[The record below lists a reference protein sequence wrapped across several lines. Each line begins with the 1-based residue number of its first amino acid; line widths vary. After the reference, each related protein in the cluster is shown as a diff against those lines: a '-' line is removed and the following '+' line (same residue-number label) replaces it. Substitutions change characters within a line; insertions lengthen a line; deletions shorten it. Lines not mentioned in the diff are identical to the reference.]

1 MNQATA
7 DKLSQAINEL
17 NNLLQKQGVAA
28 QPEGPA
34 EILLSIVPIVGIIF
48 GCTLLFFYLF
58 WRYRQNK
65 ELIRTGKYEATTYAN
80 LRSWSL
86 LMEKLLRS
94 QKELCA
100 VLSVQM
106 EPESRL

>member
-86 LMEKLLRS
+86 LMG
-94 QKELCA
+94 
-100 VLSVQM
+100 
-106 EPESRL
+106 